1 MRDKN
6 RAPIPS
12 KIVFGILMIS
22 CILII
27 FFSYATGF
35 SGGALN
41 VVANYLF
48 VPIQKGVTVIAD
60 KTNENLVNKKTIEEL
75 SAENEELKRQIEELN
90 ETLNQTVIAQ
100 SELKNLQELYKIDKQ
115 YADYKTVGARIIA
128 SSDSNWFNSFTIDK
142 GSDDGLEVNMNV
154 IAAGGLVGIITEV
167 SDRFSVVS
175 TIIDDKEYVSAT
187 VISSGDNCI
196 VNGSLELIKDNGNII
211 FTDLDDDFD
220 VVSVGDSIV
229 TSNISDKYVPGI
241 MIGNVTF
248 LKEDDNGLTKSGRL
262 IPAVDF
268 KHLSEVLVIL
278 NLKEGI

>member
-22 CILII
+22 CILIM

-167 SDRFSVVS
+167 SNSFSVVS

-248 LKEDDNGLTKSGRL
+248 LKEDDNCLTKSGRL